1 MDLCSRHPR
10 IKEEYSLIHE
20 YVDNLS
26 RIFKRKDL
34 VEDMIRFVFMPRKM
48 MVKYE
53 LGEGEGLRYVEIIK
67 SFLLENN
74 ELYEHFF
81 LGSHHHAFHYNI
93 WF

>member
-1 MDLCSRHPR
+1 
-10 IKEEYSLIHE
+10 
-20 YVDNLS
+20 
-26 RIFKRKDL
+26 
-34 VEDMIRFVFMPRKM
+34 